1 MAFFWVFSQSHL
13 QRSMTIP
20 NLMFYVRLVALVSF
34 AFYAQ
39 IAQAAG
45 LLRDSDIEEGLSQL
59 AAPVLIA
66 AGLSPVSTKILVVND
81 DRLNAFVIDRRHI
94 FLHSGLILRSKTPEM
109 LQSVIAHE
117 AAHIANGHIARRRQ
131 ALQLTRNAANF
142 GTALA
147 VAVGAASGSGQAAT
161 GIALGIRGSA
171 TRKFLSHSRAEE
183 SSADQSALGYMVRSG
198 INPMGMVDTLDMFV
212 GQENLIVG
220 RQDPYVRSHPL
231 TRDRMRSVETMAMA
245 HDDLPS
251 DPGMVY
257 WHARVVGKLSAFQ
270 RAPSWTLGRV
280 KDSHS
285 EDIKHMRSA
294 IAHGRA
300 GQLNLAI
307 QAIDRA
313 IAQRPNDPFY
323 QDLKAEL
330 YMRNRAFS
338 KVRAHTKRPMIC
350 APKMPLYLP
359 VMVAHYWRMGN
370 FHRLWIFWNGR
381 ACVIFATAP
390 CCGIW
395 ALPIPNWAR
404 MLWPHWS
411 LRNDMHCRAALRM
424 PKCTRTAPL
433 LDCPLAL
440 PAGSA
445 PKTS

>member
-1 MAFFWVFSQSHL
+1 
-13 QRSMTIP
+13 MTIP

-307 QAIDRA
+307 KAIDRA

-338 KVRAHTKRPMIC
+338 QSARAYKKAHDMRPKDAIILAGYGRALLADGQFSQALDILERARVRDFRNSALLRDLGVAYSKLGKNAMASLVTAERYALQGRIKDAKVHANRA
-350 APKMPLYLP
+350 AAGLP
-359 VMVAHYWRMGN
+359 VGSPSWQ
-370 FHRLWIFWNGR
+370 R
-381 ACVIFATAP
+381 AQDVVDI
-390 CCGIW
+390 
-395 ALPIPNWAR
+395 R
-404 MLWPHWS
+404 
-411 LRNDMHCRAALRM
+411 
-424 PKCTRTAPL
+424 
-433 LDCPLAL
+433 
-440 PAGSA
+440 
-445 PKTS
+445 

>member
-1 MAFFWVFSQSHL
+1 
-13 QRSMTIP
+13 MTIP

-131 ALQLTRNAANF
+131 ALHLTRNAANF

-198 INPMGMVDTLDMFV
+198 INPMGMVDTLYMFV

-338 KVRAHTKRPMIC
+338 QSARAYKKAHDMRPKDAIILAGYGRALLADGQFSQALDILERARVRDFRNSALLRDLGVAYSKLGKNAMASLVTAERYALQGRIKDAKVHANRA
-350 APKMPLYLP
+350 AAGLP
-359 VMVAHYWRMGN
+359 VGSPSWQ
-370 FHRLWIFWNGR
+370 R
-381 ACVIFATAP
+381 AQDVVDI
-390 CCGIW
+390 
-395 ALPIPNWAR
+395 R
-404 MLWPHWS
+404 
-411 LRNDMHCRAALRM
+411 
-424 PKCTRTAPL
+424 
-433 LDCPLAL
+433 
-440 PAGSA
+440 
-445 PKTS
+445 

>member
-1 MAFFWVFSQSHL
+1 
-13 QRSMTIP
+13 MTIP

-147 VAVGAASGSGQAAT
+147 VAVGAASGSAQAAT

-198 INPMGMVDTLDMFV
+198 INPMGMVDTLYMFV

-270 RAPSWTLGRV
+270 RAPSWTLGRI
-280 KDSHS
+280 KNSHS

-338 KVRAHTKRPMIC
+338 QSARAYKKAHDMRPKDAIILAGYGRALLADGQFSQALDILERSRVRDFRNSALLRDLGVAYSKLGKNAMASLVTAERYALQGRIKDAKVHANRA
-350 APKMPLYLP
+350 AAGLP
-359 VMVAHYWRMGN
+359 VGSPSWQ
-370 FHRLWIFWNGR
+370 R
-381 ACVIFATAP
+381 AQDVVDI
-390 CCGIW
+390 
-395 ALPIPNWAR
+395 R
-404 MLWPHWS
+404 
-411 LRNDMHCRAALRM
+411 
-424 PKCTRTAPL
+424 
-433 LDCPLAL
+433 
-440 PAGSA
+440 
-445 PKTS
+445 

>member
-1 MAFFWVFSQSHL
+1 
-13 QRSMTIP
+13 MTIP

-34 AFYAQ
+34 ALYAQ
-39 IAQAAG
+39 TAQAAG

-300 GQLNLAI
+300 GQINLAI

-338 KVRAHTKRPMIC
+338 QSARAYKKAHDMRPKDAIILAGYGRALLADRQFSQALDILERARVRDFRNSALLRDLGVAYSKLGKNAMASLVTAERYALQGRIKDAKVHANRA
-350 APKMPLYLP
+350 AAGLP
-359 VMVAHYWRMGN
+359 VGSPSWQ
-370 FHRLWIFWNGR
+370 R
-381 ACVIFATAP
+381 AQDVVDI
-390 CCGIW
+390 
-395 ALPIPNWAR
+395 R
-404 MLWPHWS
+404 
-411 LRNDMHCRAALRM
+411 
-424 PKCTRTAPL
+424 
-433 LDCPLAL
+433 
-440 PAGSA
+440 
-445 PKTS
+445 

>member
-1 MAFFWVFSQSHL
+1 
-13 QRSMTIP
+13 MTIP

-338 KVRAHTKRPMIC
+338 QSARAYKKAHDMRPKDAIILAGYGRALLADGQFSQALDILERARVRDFRNSALLRDLGVAYSKLGKNAMASLVTAERYALQGRIKDAKVHANRA
-350 APKMPLYLP
+350 AAGLP
-359 VMVAHYWRMGN
+359 VGSPSWQ
-370 FHRLWIFWNGR
+370 R
-381 ACVIFATAP
+381 AQDVVDI
-390 CCGIW
+390 
-395 ALPIPNWAR
+395 R
-404 MLWPHWS
+404 
-411 LRNDMHCRAALRM
+411 
-424 PKCTRTAPL
+424 
-433 LDCPLAL
+433 
-440 PAGSA
+440 
-445 PKTS
+445 

>member
-1 MAFFWVFSQSHL
+1 
-13 QRSMTIP
+13 MTIP

-231 TRDRMRSVETMAMA
+231 TRDRMRSVETIAMA

-338 KVRAHTKRPMIC
+338 QSARAYKKAHDMRPKDAIILAGYGRALLADGQFSQALDILERARVRDFRNSALLRDLGVAYSKLGKNAMASLVTAERYALQGRIKDAKVHANRA
-350 APKMPLYLP
+350 AAGLP
-359 VMVAHYWRMGN
+359 VGSPSWQ
-370 FHRLWIFWNGR
+370 R
-381 ACVIFATAP
+381 AQDVVDI
-390 CCGIW
+390 
-395 ALPIPNWAR
+395 R
-404 MLWPHWS
+404 
-411 LRNDMHCRAALRM
+411 
-424 PKCTRTAPL
+424 
-433 LDCPLAL
+433 
-440 PAGSA
+440 
-445 PKTS
+445 

>member
-1 MAFFWVFSQSHL
+1 
-13 QRSMTIP
+13 MTIP
-20 NLMFYVRLVALVSF
+20 NLMFYMRLVALVSF

-338 KVRAHTKRPMIC
+338 QSARAYKKAHDMRPKDAIILAGYGRALLANGQFSQALDILERARVRDFRNSALLRDLGVAYSKLGKNAMASLVTAERYALQGRIKDAKVHANRA
-350 APKMPLYLP
+350 AAGLP
-359 VMVAHYWRMGN
+359 VGSPSWQ
-370 FHRLWIFWNGR
+370 R
-381 ACVIFATAP
+381 AQDVVDI
-390 CCGIW
+390 
-395 ALPIPNWAR
+395 R
-404 MLWPHWS
+404 
-411 LRNDMHCRAALRM
+411 
-424 PKCTRTAPL
+424 
-433 LDCPLAL
+433 
-440 PAGSA
+440 
-445 PKTS
+445 

>member
-1 MAFFWVFSQSHL
+1 
-13 QRSMTIP
+13 MTIP

-117 AAHIANGHIARRRQ
+117 AAHIANGHIARRKQ

-307 QAIDRA
+307 KAIDRA

-338 KVRAHTKRPMIC
+338 QSARAYKKAHDMRPKDAIILAGYGRALLADRQFSQALDILERARVRDFRNSALLRDLGVAYSKLGKNAMASLVTAERYALQGRIKDAKVHANRA
-350 APKMPLYLP
+350 AAGLP
-359 VMVAHYWRMGN
+359 VGSPSWQ
-370 FHRLWIFWNGR
+370 R
-381 ACVIFATAP
+381 AQDVVDI
-390 CCGIW
+390 
-395 ALPIPNWAR
+395 R
-404 MLWPHWS
+404 
-411 LRNDMHCRAALRM
+411 
-424 PKCTRTAPL
+424 
-433 LDCPLAL
+433 
-440 PAGSA
+440 
-445 PKTS
+445 

>member
-1 MAFFWVFSQSHL
+1 
-13 QRSMTIP
+13 MTIP

-270 RAPSWTLGRV
+270 RAPSWTLGRI
-280 KDSHS
+280 KNSHS

-338 KVRAHTKRPMIC
+338 QSARAYKKAHDMRPKDAIILAGYGRALLADGQFLQALDILERARVRDFRNSALLRDLGVAYSKLGKNAMASLVTAERYALQGRIKDAKVHANRA
-350 APKMPLYLP
+350 AAGLP
-359 VMVAHYWRMGN
+359 VGSPSWQ
-370 FHRLWIFWNGR
+370 R
-381 ACVIFATAP
+381 AQDVVDI
-390 CCGIW
+390 
-395 ALPIPNWAR
+395 R
-404 MLWPHWS
+404 
-411 LRNDMHCRAALRM
+411 
-424 PKCTRTAPL
+424 
-433 LDCPLAL
+433 
-440 PAGSA
+440 
-445 PKTS
+445 

>member
-1 MAFFWVFSQSHL
+1 
-13 QRSMTIP
+13 MTIP

-338 KVRAHTKRPMIC
+338 QSARAYKKAHDMRPKDAIILAGYGRALLADGQFSQALDILERARVRDFRNSALLRDLGVAYSKLGKNAMASLVTAERYALQGRIKDAKVHANRA
-350 APKMPLYLP
+350 AAGLP
-359 VMVAHYWRMGN
+359 VGTPSWQ
-370 FHRLWIFWNGR
+370 R
-381 ACVIFATAP
+381 AQDVVDI
-390 CCGIW
+390 
-395 ALPIPNWAR
+395 R
-404 MLWPHWS
+404 
-411 LRNDMHCRAALRM
+411 
-424 PKCTRTAPL
+424 
-433 LDCPLAL
+433 
-440 PAGSA
+440 
-445 PKTS
+445 